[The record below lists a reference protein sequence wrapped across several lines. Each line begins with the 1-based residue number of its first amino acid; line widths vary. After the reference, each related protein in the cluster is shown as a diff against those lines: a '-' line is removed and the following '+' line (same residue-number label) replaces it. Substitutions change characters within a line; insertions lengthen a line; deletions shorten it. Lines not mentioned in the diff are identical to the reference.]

1 MTISTE
7 LLNKLNEARNNENA
21 IKYMKGYS
29 LIDGR
34 MVAQYE
40 VTLIDIDVATAECIV
55 YSEHNGEIK
64 IETLKREQ
72 IAFRVA

>member
-40 VTLIDIDVATAECIV
+40 VTLIDIDVATAECTV
-55 YSEHNGEIK
+55 YSEHNGEIR

-72 IAFRVA
+72 LAFRVA